1 MFQRKNPSQLQAQ
14 LEQMTSTGSFNQA
27 DAREWSLTTD
37 KAGNG
42 QALIRFLPAKDDN
55 STPFVKIYNHGFK
68 VGSRWFI
75 ENCPTTNQ
83 SCECPVCQANS
94 ELWNSGVESDKDI
107 AKNRKRKLSY
117 WANILVIKDP
127 SNDENNGKVFKY
139 RFGQKIMDK
148 IQAMINV
155 DVDMGEKPVDVTC
168 VFEGCNFLLK
178 TKKVS
183 NFANYDE
190 AKFQSQGEIDR
201 INDPAFQSF
210 LMENMNDL
218 NEIVAADKFKTTEEL
233 QAKFNQVVGGG
244 SRQAPAAQDDFDA
257 QLQAFESGAGAAT
270 TAAVATATVATV
282 ATQQAQQTF
291 VNDAPSVDM
300 DDLDS
305 LLADL

>member
-1 MFQRKNPSQLQAQ
+1 MFTRRNPSQLQAQ
-14 LEQMTSTGSFNQA
+14 LEQMTSNGSFNQA
-27 DAREWSLTTD
+27 DASEWSLTTD

-68 VGSRWFI
+68 VGARWFI

-83 SCECPVCQANS
+83 GCECPVCKANS
-94 ELWNSGVESDKDI
+94 ELWNSGIESDKDV
-107 AKNRKRKLSY
+107 ARNRKRKLSY
-117 WANILVIKDP
+117 WCNVLVIKDP
-127 SNDENNGKVFKY
+127 SNPENDGQVRKY

-168 VFEGCNFLLK
+168 VFEGCNFILK

-190 AKFQSQGEIDR
+190 SKFQAQTEIDG
-201 INDPAFQSF
+201 INTPTFQTF
-210 LMENMNDL
+210 LMEGMNTLAD
-218 NEIVAADKFKTTEEL
+218 IVSADKFKTTEEL
-233 QAKFNQVVGGG
+233 QTKLNQVVGGG
-244 SRQAPAAQDDFDA
+244 RQAPVGQDDFDK
-257 QLQAFESGAGAAT
+257 QLQQFEQG
-270 TAAVATATVATV
+270 TAPVTQQAPVQTVAV
-282 ATQQAQQTF
+282 QQAQQSF
-291 VNDAPSVDM
+291 VDNTPSVDM

-305 LLADL
+305 LLMDL